1 MIITKKILENWIG
14 SDNMDADSFL
24 DLLVDLI
31 SGEYAIEDMKEEII
45 KFQDEYQEEYNDKLD
60 GDHASALASA
70 GWGTDEDY
78 GGTDERI

>member
-24 DLLVDLI
+24 DLLIDLL

-45 KFQDEYQEEYNDKLD
+45 KFQDEYQEEYNEYLE
-60 GDHASALASA
+60 GDHATALASA
-70 GWGTDEDY
+70 GFGTDEDY
-78 GGTDERI
+78 GGIEERI

>member
-31 SGEYAIEDMKEEII
+31 SGEYVIEDMKEEII

-60 GDHASALASA
+60 GDHASALASV

-78 GGTDERI
+78 GGTDERM

>member
-24 DLLVDLI
+24 DLLIDLL

-45 KFQDEYQEEYNDKLD
+45 NSCPTAPVAPIIAIF
-60 GDHASALASA
+60 
-70 GWGTDEDY
+70 
-78 GGTDERI
+78 I